1 MQNKQS
7 SFEKLLESAAF
18 LFLEKGYDA
27 VSVNDICKHAGV
39 SKGAFYHYFE
49 TKQTLFLTLMDNWS
63 SAMMQSS
70 LSQPIATDI
79 RVDEALTIMPYQ
91 FRSAFTA
98 VPKGFPILVDFW
110 RQAMGDPK
118 IWKTAIEPYRYF
130 MNFFIRIVEAG
141 QKDGSIREDA
151 DSHDLARLLVAVAMG
166 YLLESS
172 FEHGKADWSAVTSD
186 GFKFLL
192 EGIGGTK

>member
-7 SFEKLLESAAF
+7 SFEKLLASASF

-49 TKQTLFLTLMDNWS
+49 TKQTLFLTLM
-63 SAMMQSS
+63 MQSI

-79 RVDEALTIMPYQ
+79 HVDEVLLKMPYQ

-141 QKDGSIREDA
+141 QKDGSIRKDA